1 MSPARS
7 KTIVR
12 LVLMITLHPPASRR
26 SRGPGD
32 EVDDAHAVDA
42 HDYRVDLDK
51 THVLGHRGEQRRG
64 ERADLPEVIAPAPA
78 VAIQEPAHRRVAEH
92 LLASAGGA
100 APPPD
105 RPPPPPLRG
114 PGAGGPQKKRARI

>member
-7 KTIVR
+7 KTAVL
-12 LVLMITLHPPASRR
+12 LVLMITLHPPARRR

-32 EVDDAHAVDA
+32 EVDDAHAADA

-51 THVLGHRGEQRRG
+51 TQVLGHRGEQRRG

-78 VAIQEPAHRRVAEH
+78 VAIEEPAHRGVAEP
-92 LLASAGGA
+92 LLASAGRPA
-100 APPPD
+100 APQD
-105 RPPPPPLRG
+105 RL
-114 PGAGGPQKKRARI
+114 PGHRLGV